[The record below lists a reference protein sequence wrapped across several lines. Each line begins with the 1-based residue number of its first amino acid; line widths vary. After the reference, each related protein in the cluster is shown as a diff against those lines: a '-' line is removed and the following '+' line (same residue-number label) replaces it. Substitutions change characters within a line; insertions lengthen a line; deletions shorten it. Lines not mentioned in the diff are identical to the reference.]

1 VFDLGDSE
9 ILILLFLALL
19 VLGPDEIAPMA
30 RRLGLFVGR
39 ARRMWANVRADL
51 DREVGWARLE
61 DAGGAKDGEN
71 TSEERSS
78 PR

>member
-61 DAGGAKDGEN
+61 DAGGRNDGE
-71 TSEERSS
+71 SADEERSS